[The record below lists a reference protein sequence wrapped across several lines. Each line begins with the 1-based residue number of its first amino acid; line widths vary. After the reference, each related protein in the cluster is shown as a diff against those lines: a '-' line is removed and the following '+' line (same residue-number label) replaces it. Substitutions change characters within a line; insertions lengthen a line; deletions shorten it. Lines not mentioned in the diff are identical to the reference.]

1 MGIEYIQAT
10 WLEIKGNIMIKVKDL
25 ISWLIKV
32 DDDAEVYA
40 YEGEDTGLVIRDLD
54 HSCKFIRASRL
65 DDDSHVEGF
74 DE

>member
-1 MGIEYIQAT
+1 
-10 WLEIKGNIMIKVKDL
+10 MIKVKDL
-25 ISWLIKV
+25 ISWLMKI
-32 DDDAEVYA
+32 DEDADVYA

-54 HSCKFIRASRL
+54 HSYKFIRASQL